1 MTDTPQTTAG
11 ANPKEARVLEQ
22 HLDPSFDFSEFD
34 PATPAA
40 EEGADNASN
49 SGDRQLPESSLR
61 LQGGDIH
68 RDLYKI
74 AAQNRRQ
81 KLHQRAATFSDAVHF
96 GRNPAPSISDVDHDE
111 LPVRDQ
117 LAPGGLRRQYLQ
129 RQSKRVSYISEPVT
143 RNFISF
149 LELYGQFAGEDL
161 DEDSSDAESAV
172 EEEDEGQG
180 ERRPL
185 LGRRQSSKR
194 LRAQGDADQVK
205 TFFTLLKAFIG
216 TGIMFLPKAFKN
228 GGMLFSSITMIMVS
242 AITALCFELLLVTRK
257 RYGGGGYGDLGSIV
271 VGPRFRA
278 LILVSITLSQIGF
291 VCAGLIFTADNLRS
305 FLDAVTHAEEPL
317 STNALIGIQIA
328 VLIPMSFIRNISK
341 LGPAA
346 LLADVFIL
354 IGLTYIYWYDI
365 SSISK
370 MGGFNPSIELFNPR
384 DFTLTIGSA
393 IFTFEGIGL
402 ILPIQ
407 SSMKEPEHFSKL
419 LYIVMLI
426 ITVIF
431 TSVGVL
437 CYGTFGE
444 NVSVEVITN
453 FPQTSKL
460 VNAVQF
466 LYSMAVLVGTPV
478 QLFPAMRNIELKI
491 FGRASGKQ
499 SNMTKWKKNAF
510 RTCLVILC
518 GAIAILGAS
527 DLDKFVALIGSFACV
542 PLVYIYPAYLH
553 YKGVANRPWEKFGD
567 ISMMVIGV
575 VAMVYTTSIT
585 LARWSET

>member
-11 ANPKEARVLEQ
+11 ADPKEARVLEQ
-22 HLDPSFDFSEFD
+22 HLDPGYAFSAEFD
-34 PATPAA
+34 PQTPYTDDAP
-40 EEGADNASN
+40 GSSSN
-49 SGDRQLPESSLR
+49 SVRPALESSLQ

-74 AAQNRRQ
+74 AGQGKRAR
-81 KLHQRAATFSDAVHF
+81 LHQRAATFSHTQFA
-96 GRNPAPSISDVDHDE
+96 APPSESDFDHDE
-111 LPVRDQ
+111 LPIQDQ
-117 LAPGGLRRQYLQ
+117 LAPGGMRRQFLQ
-129 RQSKRVSYISEPVT
+129 RQSKRASYISEPVT

-149 LELYGQFAGEDL
+149 LELYGNFAGEDL
-161 DEDSSDAESAV
+161 EETDDEDVAEDDEV
-172 EEEDEGQG
+172 EG

-194 LRAQGDADQVK
+194 MRERGDASQLK

-228 GGMLFSSITMIMVS
+228 GGMLFSSITMILVS
-242 AITALCFELLLVTRK
+242 AITALCFELLLSCRK
-257 RYGGGGYGDLGSIV
+257 TYGGAGYGDLGKSIS
-271 VGPRFRA
+271 GPKLRA

-291 VCAGLIFTADNLRS
+291 VCAGLIFTADNLAS
-305 FLDAVTHAEEPL
+305 FLDAVSKSKGEPL
-317 STNALIGIQIA
+317 STTALIGIQLIL
-328 VLIPMSFIRNISK
+328 LIPLSFIRNISK

-365 SSISK
+365 SWISK
-370 MGGFNPSIELFNPR
+370 MGGFHPTIELFNPR
-384 DFTLTIGSA
+384 DFTMTIGSA

-407 SSMKEPEHFSKL
+407 SSMAQPEHFSKL
-419 LYIVMLI
+419 LYIVMLM

-453 FPQTSKL
+453 FPQIQQPSSQDRQPSPM
-460 VNAVQF
+460 AAQPHP
-466 LYSMAVLVGTPV
+466 YSAGMPDRCTPV
-478 QLFPAMRNIELKI
+478 AR
-491 FGRASGKQ
+491 R
-499 SNMTKWKKNAF
+499 
-510 RTCLVILC
+510 R
-518 GAIAILGAS
+518 
-527 DLDKFVALIGSFACV
+527 SFQ
-542 PLVYIYPAYLH
+542 
-553 YKGVANRPWEKFGD
+553 
-567 ISMMVIGV
+567 
-575 VAMVYTTSIT
+575 
-585 LARWSET
+585 